1 MPCFKCGARQTDP
14 VRGASPWKRGVRNDH
29 QVLVCPDCQAESDW
43 AADLDHC
50 ADCGSVGLIC
60 RLGEVECRT
69 CGHVRAVDRDPDDM
83 GTAGT
88 AAAPGLSEDVAQA
101 LARILKSQ
109 RA

>member
-14 VRGASPWKRGVRNDH
+14 VRGASPWKRGVREDH
-29 QVLVCPDCQAESDW
+29 QVLVCPNCQAAPDW
-43 AADLDHC
+43 AVDLDRC
-50 ADCGSVGLIC
+50 AACGSTALIC

-69 CGHVRAVDRDPDDM
+69 CGHVRAVERDPE
-83 GTAGT
+83 AVVAP

-101 LARILKSQ
+101 LARVLKSQ